1 MEKRVLVTRDNF
13 RKVIEQAS
21 RVLKKGGVIAYP
33 TETLY
38 GLGALID
45 NPNAI
50 ERVRKIKAKKE
61 PILVLVSGIK
71 MAEKYVELKAEARR
85 LMKHFWPGDLT
96 LVLPALPGKGE
107 ELRAGSKGL
116 GIRQSSEIFAQ
127 GLVEQ
132 VGVPITSTSA
142 NRSGKEPLKSA
153 KEIEKELGAEL
164 DLIVDA
170 GPRFS
175 AGSTVVDLTGSEL
188 KIIREGVIK
197 FEEVKRV
204 YYGEDYAL

>member
-1 MEKRVLVTRDNF
+1 
-13 RKVIEQAS
+13 VIEQVS
-21 RVLKKGGVIAYP
+21 RVLKRGGVIAYP

-45 NPNAI
+45 NPSAI
-50 ERVRKIKAKKE
+50 ERLRKIKGKKE

-71 MAEKYVELKAEARR
+71 MVEEYVEVKAEARR
-85 LMKHFWPGDLT
+85 LMEHFWPGGLT
-96 LVLPALPGKGE
+96 LVLPALSGKGE

-116 GIRQSSEIFAQ
+116 GIRQSSEVFAQ

-132 VGVPITSTSA
+132 LGIPITSTSA
-142 NRSGKEPLKSA
+142 NRSGKEPLKTA
-153 KEIEKELGAEL
+153 EEIEKELGAGL
-164 DLIVDA
+164 DLIVDSGA
-170 GPRFS
+170 RFS
-175 AGSTVVDLTGSEL
+175 SVSTVVDLSGSEL
-188 KIIREGVIK
+188 KLIREGVIK

>member
-1 MEKRVLVTRDNF
+1 MEKRVLLTQDNF
-13 RKVIEQAS
+13 WKVIEQVS
-21 RVLKKGGVIAYP
+21 RVLKRGGVIAYP

-45 NPNAI
+45 NPSAI
-50 ERVRKIKAKKE
+50 ERLRKIKGKKE

-71 MAEKYVELKAEARR
+71 MVEEYVEVKAEARR
-85 LMKHFWPGDLT
+85 LMEHFWPGGLT
-96 LVLPALPGKGE
+96 LVLPALSGKGE

-116 GIRQSSEIFAQ
+116 GMRQSPEVFAQ

-132 VGVPITSTSA
+132 LGIPITSTSA

-153 KEIEKELGAEL
+153 EEIEKELGTEL
-164 DLIVDA
+164 DLIVDSGA
-170 GPRFS
+170 RFS
-175 AGSTVVDLTGSEL
+175 SVSTVVDLSGSEL
-188 KIIREGVIK
+188 KLIREGVIK